1 MHLFIC
7 KTKYFDG
14 VDIMKLKNMFEIKNK
29 IHIKDVFIYGMLTI
43 LIIYLGYKD
52 FKFSSEGEFL
62 DRLSG
67 YIGSVLIILFG
78 VVGLFEFAYD
88 NGLTLML
95 PVSFIDYKKKN
106 IKKQMKYYIENYLKE
121 ELHIINQYNN
131 ERISFFLS
139 QLGLSQYDF
148 ELLKEQLVSIK
159 MMPLSSISDAEE
171 KMIKIISSGNIL
183 FKQNTCESKKLVY
196 KEVQYF
202 VNFIDIMYIREYNDE
217 LSDCL
222 IMLLR
227 EKLRL
232 ELNDI
237 NKIII
242 PHSGNRMLGVS
253 IGQKLGKAIIN
264 VTEKAHIFEDQCWE
278 GHFDDSRKNYGIIV
292 HDVLVTGKQIIESI
306 DKIKE
311 HCIVKYVFCL
321 INRVDMDDCGTKALE
336 DKGIKV
342 FSLINLSDSDAEYL
356 YNNWRE

>member
-1 MHLFIC
+1 MNFKNKP
-7 KTKYFDG
+7 KTKSKISVKDG
-14 VDIMKLKNMFEIKNK
+14 SL
-29 IHIKDVFIYGMLTI
+29 HLRDVLIYGMLVF
-43 LIIYLGYKD
+43 LIVYLGYKD
-52 FKFSSEGEFL
+52 LKISSDGEFL

-88 NGLTLML
+88 NGLTLMI
-95 PVSFIDYKKKN
+95 PISFVNYKEKN
-106 IKKQMKYYIENYLKE
+106 IRKQMKYYIESYLEE

-148 ELLKEQLVSIK
+148 ELVKEQLVSIK

-171 KMIKIISSGNIL
+171 KMIKILSSGNIL
-183 FKQNTCESKKLVY
+183 FKQDKCESKKLVY
-196 KEVQYF
+196 KKVKYY

-227 EKLRL
+227 ETLHL

-278 GHFDDSRKNYGIIV
+278 GHFDESRKNCGVVI
-292 HDVLVTGKQIIESI
+292 HDVLVTGEQIIESI
-306 DKIKE
+306 DKVKE

-321 INRVDMDDCGTKALE
+321 INRIDCCGKKTLE
-336 DKGIKV
+336 DKGFKV
-342 FSLINLSDSDAEYL
+342 FSLVNLSDDDAGYL
-356 YNNWRE
+356 YNNWRK